1 MTGRVEML
9 GANFMTNCK
18 ANHRADQ
25 IANRVTNQVA
35 SDKASHGSAAY
46 ASGADFCRIFKED
59 MDRLYLLSFLL
70 TVDRATAEKC
80 FVQGLEDA
88 QRGNPVFKEWAQSWA
103 RRAVVGNAI
112 RMMHPRPELATA
124 HHSVAAELESLPTGA
139 SVEAMTAARA
149 ESFAHE
155 IAAII
160 ALPPFQRFAFV
171 LSVLEGYSNREAALL
186 LDCSVTELVTART
199 HALQQIGGHPEIHR
213 KLAGIDAT
221 EASLAN
227 AGAAYAKE
235 VMSHLAAPA

>member
-1 MTGRVEML
+1 ML
-9 GANFMTNCK
+9 GANCFTNHK
-18 ANHRADQ
+18 SNRDASQ
-25 IANRVTNQVA
+25 IANGVA
-35 SDKASHGSAAY
+35 NHIVDRKANHGSAAY
-46 ASGADFCRIFKED
+46 ASDEDFCRIFKED
-59 MDRLYLLSFLL
+59 MNCLYLLSFLL
-70 TVDRATAEKC
+70 TVDHATAEEC

-88 QRGNPVFKEWAQSWA
+88 QKGNPVFKGWAQSWA
-103 RRAVVGNAI
+103 RRAIVGNAI
-112 RMMHPRPELATA
+112 RTMHPRPELATA
-124 HHSVAAELESLPTGA
+124 HHPVPEMESVPPGGA
-139 SVEAMTAARA
+139 VEAMTPARA
-149 ESFAHE
+149 EIFAHE
-155 IAAII
+155 VAAII
-160 ALPPFQRFAFV
+160 ALPPFQRYAFV